1 VPDASEVS
9 RGIAKALTRPLRAW
23 DVRVRWL
30 ALVVAVL
37 LGVGWTLVQVRLP
50 TVFHSPDSSHYLKL
64 AAGHTELVEQPFAS
78 RQLGP
83 RVAAGLAKVLGG
95 DIHGGFLLQGF
106 ASLAFAMGA
115 TCWLALRTAAPRWML
130 LAMMLV
136 PSWAVLVQY
145 LVLPDLWYAALLAA
159 LLVMLEREWYVA
171 AAVWMLPL
179 MLSRESTSLTLVC
192 FLAAAWPAMKARR
205 RRWLV
210 AAIAVVAAVLGSFL
224 VAKLAAG
231 SRPNVEHLPQA
242 VYMFAKLPWNFLRNV
257 VGLMPWSDANPELCR
272 VPVWSFPVHLGPVH
286 ALGVCG
292 FSFMQQL
299 LALEGTLTNFGLL
312 PLLTA
317 VVWWRVHK
325 RNTGVSP
332 LRQTMK
338 PFGSG
343 RDDKPLLG
351 KEKEAPAKGRSALLR
366 FALLYGGVSFVL
378 APLLGAGFVH
388 LMQYAWPLFLVA
400 LPGLFDEMPARA
412 MTAGRGW
419 ASVGFFALSL
429 GVPVIERWHDFGQRL
444 AMGLVIWAVGYGL
457 LRVWLGKGWGRGAEV
472 ADSAQV

>member
-1 VPDASEVS
+1 VWSV
-9 RGIAKALTRPLRAW
+9 RA
-23 DVRVRWL
+23 RWL

-37 LGVGWTLVQVRLP
+37 IGVGWTLVQVRLP
-50 TVFHSPDSSHYLKL
+50 TVFHSPDSSHYLKI

-83 RVAAGLAKVLGG
+83 RVAARLGKLLG
-95 DIHGGFLLQGF
+95 DIHRGFLLQGF
-106 ASLAFAMGA
+106 LSLAFAMGV
-115 TCWLALRTAAPRWML
+115 TCWLALKTAAPRWML
-130 LAMMLV
+130 LALLLV

-145 LVLPDLWYAALLAA
+145 LVLPDLWYAALLAG
-159 LLVMLEREWYVA
+159 LLVLLEREWYVA

-192 FLAAAWPAMKARR
+192 FLVAAWPAMKGC
-205 RRWLV
+205 RWLV
-210 AAIAVVAAVLGSFL
+210 AAVAVVAAVVGSVV
-224 VAKLAAG
+224 VAKLAVG
-231 SRPNVEHLPQA
+231 SRPNVEHLPQT

-257 VGLMPWSDANPELCR
+257 VGVMPWSDANPELCQ
-272 VPVWSFPVHLGPVH
+272 VPTWSFPIHFGPVH

-312 PLLTA
+312 PLLTV
-317 VVWWRVHK
+317 VVWWR
-325 RNTGVSP
+325 TGVPRS
-332 LRQTMK
+332 RRGQ
-338 PFGSG
+338 
-343 RDDKPLLG
+343 
-351 KEKEAPAKGRSALLR
+351 GRSALLR

-400 LPGLFDEMPARA
+400 LPGLFDELAWSSDGLSLRALTPAR
-412 MTAGRGW
+412 TW

-429 GVPVIERWHDFGQRL
+429 GVPVIELWPDFGQRL
-444 AMGLVIWAVGYGL
+444 AMGLAVWAAGYWL
-457 LRVWLGKGWGRGAEV
+457 LRVWLGSGLGNGLGSSAEV
-472 ADSAQV
+472 TDSAPV

>member
-9 RGIAKALTRPLRAW
+9 TGILHPLTRPLRSLSA
-23 DVRVRWL
+23 RARWL

-37 LGVGWTLVQVRLP
+37 IGVGWTLVQVRLP
-50 TVFHSPDSSHYLKL
+50 TVFHSPDSSHYLKI
-64 AAGHTELVEQPFAS
+64 AAGYTELVEQPFTS

-83 RVAAGLAKVLGG
+83 RVAAWLAKLLGG
-95 DIHGGFLLQGF
+95 DLQGGFLLQGF
-106 ASLAFAMGA
+106 LSLAFAIGV
-115 TCWLALRTAAPRWML
+115 TCWLALRSAAPRWML
-130 LAMMLV
+130 LAMVLV

-145 LVLPDLWYAALLAA
+145 LVLPDLWYAGLLAA
-159 LLVMLEREWYVA
+159 LLVLLQREWYVA
-171 AAVWMLPL
+171 AALWMLPL

-192 FLAAAWPAMKARR
+192 FLVAAWPMLKQ

-210 AAIAVVAAVLGSFL
+210 TAMAVVAAVVGS
-224 VAKLAAG
+224 VVVGKLAAG
-231 SRPNVEHLPQA
+231 SRPNAEHLPQT

-257 VGLMPWSDANPELCR
+257 VGLMPWSDANRDLCT
-272 VPVWSFPVHLGPVH
+272 VPVWSVPVSLPFHLGGSVH

-317 VVWWRVHK
+317 MVWWR
-325 RNTGVSP
+325 TGV
-332 LRQTMK
+332 LR
-338 PFGSG
+338 SG
-343 RDDKPLLG
+343 RGLV
-351 KEKEAPAKGRSALLR
+351 RSVLLR
-366 FALLYGGVSFVL
+366 FALLYGGVSFLL

-400 LPGLFDEMPARA
+400 LPGLFDELVVGV
-412 MTAGRGW
+412 MTARRMW

-429 GVPVIERWHDFGQRL
+429 GVPAIERWPDFGQRL
-444 AMGLVIWAVGYGL
+444 GMGLAVWTAGYWL
-457 LRVWLGKGWGRGAEV
+457 LRVWLGAAVEV
-472 ADSAQV
+472 ADSVQG

>member
-1 VPDASEVS
+1 V
-9 RGIAKALTRPLRAW
+9 LTHPLRSLPPWA
-23 DVRVRWL
+23 RWL
-30 ALVVAVL
+30 ALAVAVL
-37 LGVGWTLVQVRLP
+37 IGVGWTLVQVRLP
-50 TVFHSPDSSHYLKL
+50 TVFHSPDSSHYLKI

-83 RVAAGLAKVLGG
+83 RVAAGLGRLLGG
-95 DIHGGFLLQGF
+95 DLHRGFLLQGF
-106 ASLAFAMGA
+106 LSLAFAMGV
-115 TCWLALRTAAPRWML
+115 TCWLALRSAAPRWML
-130 LAMMLV
+130 PAIQLV

-145 LVLPDLWYAALLAA
+145 LVLPDLWYAALLAG

-192 FLAAAWPAMKARR
+192 FLVAAWPGLKAPGLKAG
-205 RRWLV
+205 RW
-210 AAIAVVAAVLGSFL
+210 VVAAVAIVAALVGSVV
-224 VAKLAAG
+224 VAKLAVG
-231 SRPNVEHLPQA
+231 SRPNVEHLPQT

-257 VGLMPWSDANPELCR
+257 VGVMPWSDANPELCK
-272 VPVWSFPVHLGPVH
+272 VPVWSFPFHLGPVH

-312 PLLTA
+312 PLLTV
-317 VVWWRVHK
+317 VVWWR
-325 RNTGVSP
+325 TGG
-332 LRQTMK
+332 LRSRRGQ
-338 PFGSG
+338 
-343 RDDKPLLG
+343 R
-351 KEKEAPAKGRSALLR
+351 RSALLR

-388 LMQYAWPLFLVA
+388 LMQYAWPLFLVG
-400 LPGLFDEMPARA
+400 LPGLFYELPPRA

-429 GVPVIERWHDFGQRL
+429 GVPAIERWPDFGQRL
-444 AMGLVIWAVGYGL
+444 GMGLAVWVAGYWL
-457 LRVWLGKGWGRGAEV
+457 LRAWLDGGAEV

>member
-9 RGIAKALTRPLRAW
+9 TGIAQALTRPLLAWSVRA
-23 DVRVRWL
+23 RWL
-30 ALVVAVL
+30 ALAVAVL
-37 LGVGWTLVQVRLP
+37 AGVGWTLVQVKLP

-83 RVAAGLAKVLGG
+83 RVAAALGRLLGG
-95 DIHGGFLLQGF
+95 DLHRGFLLQGF
-106 ASLAFAMGA
+106 ASLAFAMGV
-115 TCWLALRTAAPRWML
+115 TCWLALRSTAPRWML
-130 LAMMLV
+130 LAIVLV

-145 LVLPDLWYAALLAA
+145 LVLPDLWYAALLAG
-159 LLVMLEREWYVA
+159 LLVLLEREWYVA

-179 MLSRESTSLTLVC
+179 MLSRESTSLTLLC
-192 FLAAAWPAMKARR
+192 FLAAAWPGMKA

-210 AAIAVVAAVLGSFL
+210 AAIAVAAAVAGSVA

-257 VGLMPWSDANPELCR
+257 AGVMPWSDANPELCT
-272 VPVWSFPVHLGPVH
+272 VPVWSVPVHFGPVH

-312 PLLTA
+312 PLLTG
-317 VVWWRVHK
+317 VVWWRC
-325 RNTGVSP
+325 GV
-332 LRQTMK
+332 LRSRQGE
-338 PFGSG
+338 P
-343 RDDKPLLG
+343 
-351 KEKEAPAKGRSALLR
+351 RSALLR

-400 LPGLFDEMPARA
+400 LPGLFDELPMVA
-412 MTAGRGW
+412 MTASRMW

-429 GVPVIERWHDFGQRL
+429 GVPAIERWPDFGQRL
-444 AMGLVIWAVGYGL
+444 CMGVAIWAVGYWL
-457 LRVWLGKGWGRGAEV
+457 LRAWLGKGLGQLAANGAEV
-472 ADSAQV
+472 VDSAPV